1 MDSLNRNL
9 ITLKALSAVYRE
21 GAYSG
26 IALNEKLAEV
36 KDKTDRAY
44 ITRLFYGVLAKEV
57 QLDYIVGKLTTKRP
71 KPIAV
76 ILIKIGLYQLRYMS
90 QPDYAV
96 IDTIVKLAGKIG
108 KREIGG
114 FINAVLRSSN
124 SVVLPITDADKIKE
138 ISVNYYCPAWLVE
151 KLIADYGVDFTQAFL
166 SAEVSERTHIRIN
179 KGTVNEEEF
188 VKSVNGKPSGVGY
201 FVDYEKLK
209 KYPPY
214 AYAVQGKSSVLAC
227 RYYSIGVNK
236 GDSVLD
242 LCSAP
247 GGKAMYMASIGAV
260 VTACDI
266 HPHRVKLIESYAEN
280 QRLTVKTMVN
290 DGAVFRPEFSEKF
303 DCVIVDAPCSGIGT
317 LYSKPDV
324 LFGKSQADIDALSKL
339 QLSILSTASGYVKK
353 GGYLNYS
360 TCTVLSDE
368 NEQVVT
374 KFLATHPEFEI
385 EITGDEVIKSDSDG
399 FVRLYPHLNDCDGFF
414 VAKLRRKND

>member
-44 ITRLFYGVLAKEV
+44 ITRLFYGVLGKDV
-57 QLDYIVGKLTTKRP
+57 QLDYLVGKLTTKRP

-76 ILIKIGLYQLRYMS
+76 IIIKIGLYQLRYMS

-96 IDTIVKLAGKIG
+96 IDTLVKLTAKIG

-114 FINAVLRSSN
+114 FINAVLRQSS
-124 SVVLPITDADKIKE
+124 SVVLPIVDSDKAFE
-138 ISVNYYCPAWLVE
+138 ISVNCSCPKWLVE

-166 SAEVSERTHIRIN
+166 SADFSERTHVRIN
-179 KGTVNEEEF
+179 EKVIDSAEF
-188 VKSVNGKPSGVGY
+188 IKKTNGQSSGVGY
-201 FVDYEKLK
+201 YVDYEKLK
-209 KYPPY
+209 SIPSH
-214 AYAVQGKSSVLAC
+214 AYAIQGKSSVLAC
-227 RYYSIGVNK
+227 RYYSIGVK
-236 GDSVLD
+236 TGDKVLD

-247 GGKAMYMASIGAV
+247 GGKAMYMASIGAI

-266 HPHRVKLIESYAEN
+266 HPHRVKLIDSYAKN
-280 QRLTVKTMVN
+280 QRLSVKTMVN
-290 DGAVFRPEFSEKF
+290 DATVLREEFVEKF

-324 LFGKSQADIDALSKL
+324 VFGKTQTDIDNLSAL
-339 QLSILSTASGYVKK
+339 QLKILSTASAYVKA
-353 GGYLNYS
+353 GGMLNYS
-360 TCTVLSDE
+360 TCTVLKDE
-368 NEQVVT
+368 NEKVVNE
-374 KFLATHPEFEI
+374 FLKTHPQFEM
-385 EITGDEVIKSDSDG
+385 EIAGDEIIKCDNDG
-399 FVRLYPHLNDCDGFF
+399 FVRLYPHTNSSDGFF